1 MPRIL
6 RIVGEIKVE
15 IDLSIMVE
23 ELNSLA
29 EGYRV
34 GNLQQ
39 IRRRIQCKSGN
50 YRGMRMQVRKKSD
63 WFALHWGGR
72 KELQFNLGIVD
83 DPRGPRIRYG
93 VAFSFEPS
101 RNYPFNELRDVL
113 EPKVSRFNEYLRV
126 HKDRFPSMK
135 MWDEIDGKREN
146 ESQPSPIRTDR
157 FKKGLFI
164 FFGRICTPDNW
175 NSHKVLTT
183 FDELL
188 PLYEYVEGDG
198 YSSLKFHRR
207 DETGFSFKP
216 GCTIK
221 PSRIIAKLYPGISNI
236 RLRHNDMQLTLHDK
250 LASKY
255 GKDNVGTENPS
266 GNGLPIDV
274 VVQNDDDTYSF
285 YEIKTSH
292 DPRICIREAIGQLL
306 EYAYWNNRGPQV
318 KNLVI
323 VGPNPMDDAAEKYL
337 TELKE
342 RYDLPISYDHHP
354 IPD

>member
-1 MPRIL
+1 M
-6 RIVGEIKVE
+6 E
-15 IDLSIMVE
+15 IDLSGMVE

-39 IRRRIQCKSGN
+39 IRRRIQCKFGN
-50 YRGMRMQVRKKSD
+50 YRGIRMQVRKKSD
-63 WFALHWGGR
+63 RFALHWGGR

-113 EPKVSRFNEYLRV
+113 EPKVRRFNEYLRV
-126 HKDRFPSMK
+126 HKDRFPAMK
-135 MWDEIDGKREN
+135 MWDEIDEKTGN
-146 ESQPSPIRTDR
+146 ESQPGPIRTDR
-157 FKKGLFI
+157 FKEGLFI
-164 FFGRICTPDNW
+164 FFGQTCTPDNW
-175 NSHKVLTT
+175 NSHRVLTT

-198 YSSLKFHRR
+198 YSSLKFHRW
-207 DETGFSFKP
+207 DENGFSFRP

-221 PSRIIAKLYPGISNI
+221 PSRTIARQYPGICNI
-236 RLRHNDMQLTLHDK
+236 RLRHNDMQFTLHAK
-250 LASKY
+250 LKSRI
-255 GKDNVGTENPS
+255 GEENVGTEIPS
-266 GNGLPIDV
+266 GSGLPIDV
-274 VVQNDDDTYSF
+274 VVQNKDGTYSF

-306 EYAYWNNRGPQV
+306 EYAYWNGCGPNV

-337 TELKE
+337 SELNE
-342 RYDLPISYDHHP
+342 RYRLPISYDHHP
-354 IPD
+354 LSD